1 MSTEDAQTAR
11 HIPTTQYKGLLQGE
25 RPCTFHA
32 FPNLPAELQ
41 NMIWRYSLP
50 GPRVIRAAYIEG
62 EDYAKGSFVFR
73 DACPPAVLHVC
84 QNSRREALIFYQSLS
99 ESVSTNS
106 VFEYDSEF
114 ECEATDDDQ
123 SQDSRSRIQRP
134 RSIYFDPTL
143 DTIYL
148 MGPYFQ
154 KGPLYLDFTRGF
166 PDLKKIQSLA
176 MEYYPGSHTIGELCH
191 IILCSK
197 GNLKE
202 IVLAV
207 GPGAYLFYNRLDGRN
222 IKFIEPKDDTIPIA
236 TYEPQLPWQKWKAI
250 EADLKKRFEM
260 FPSRPNFRLMEVEIV
275 WDP

>member
-1 MSTEDAQTAR
+1 MSTENAQTAQKKWQQIGKSP
-11 HIPTTQYKGLLQGE
+11 HPDPTTQYNGLLQGN
-25 RPCTFHA
+25 PCTFRA

-62 EDYAKGSFVFR
+62 EDYEKGSFVFR
-73 DACPPAVLHVC
+73 DACPPTVLHVC
-84 QNSRREALIFYQSLS
+84 KNSRREALIFYQSLS
-99 ESVSTNS
+99 ESVSS
-106 VFEYDSEF
+106 G
-114 ECEATDDDQ
+114 
-123 SQDSRSRIQRP
+123 SRIQRP

-166 PDLKKIQSLA
+166 PDIKKIQSLA

-207 GPGAYLFYNRLDGRN
+207 GPGAYLFYAHLDGRN
-222 IKFIEPKDDTIPIA
+222 IKFIEPKDDTISIG
-236 TYEPQLPWQKWKAI
+236 TYEPQLHWQKWKDI
-250 EADLKKRFEM
+250 EADLREQFEM
-260 FPSRPNFRLMEVEIV
+260 FPNRPQFRVREVEVV
-275 WDP
+275 WE